1 MTALAVALAFASLVA
16 GAIAWRWL
24 SLTYTGPEP
33 VALDPAKVN
42 EMASKV
48 AEHESKLNA
57 LMLER
62 GLRTSKE
69 SRA

>member
-1 MTALAVALAFASLVA
+1 MNALAVSLIVLGLFAFISFQ
-16 GAIAWRWL
+16 RWL
-24 SLTYTGPEP
+24 SLTYTAPPELT
-33 VALDPAKVN
+33 LDPAKVN